1 MTAIVAISNTTS
13 YAPYLLDVECFTKS
27 GPETGKPCAFP
38 FTYQGKTYEKCT
50 EIDHDQLWCSTEVD
64 HNGVHVR
71 GKWGYCDNECNLGK
85 TLILPV
91 SNHQYLISKKANGRL
106 EFNSDLSNITLKDWD

>member
-1 MTAIVAISNTTS
+1 MFFKVLLAQFSVASAAPVTAIVAISNTTS

-38 FTYQGKTYEKCT
+38 FTYYGKTYEKCP

-71 GKWGYCDNECNLGK
+71 GKWGNCGNECNLGK
-85 TLILPV
+85 NSIFPV
-91 SNHQYLISKKANGRL
+91 NHP
-106 EFNSDLSNITLKDWD
+106 